1 MVSLMVS
8 KNLKKIKDKITE
20 QNIIIGNPTF
30 VIKDLINTINSI
42 EQEIL
47 KMKKDIKKLQ
57 EVTK

>member
-1 MVSLMVS
+1 MVS